1 MKRLPVTAP
10 PYQYIEKSFKEW
22 LEVLGYSWQAV
33 YYMPI
38 QIRGLLHHLEK
49 QNKTDLK
56 DITTEAITNYY
67 YQELKQR
74 KNYMRDAGALSAK
87 HLNKHLQ
94 ALRKFTEYLRQTGKL
109 QIPLLNIRQEEIID
123 TKPTV
128 LSEEEIQQL
137 YTATEI
143 IPDKLKHVR
152 PREFYDWLNMRD
164 RAMLA
169 VFYGCG
175 LRRNEGYHLNIT
187 DINLDS
193 AVIHVT
199 KGKGYKE
206 RFVPIS
212 RKGLEHITVY
222 LYDARPMFLKA
233 PSPLEKAGDEADAF
247 FLNHNGKRLGGQML
261 MLCLQNLA
269 KKAEQMGAE
278 GGHPAIGG
286 KEIGLHTL
294 RHSIAT
300 HLLAHGMNLE
310 KIKDFLGH
318 SSLES
323 TQIYTHLVNEK
334 DYGQV

>member
-22 LEVLGYSWQAV
+22 LEALGYSWQGV

-38 QIRGLLHHLEK
+38 QIRGLLNWLER
-49 QNKTDLK
+49 QNKTQLA

-74 KNYMRDAGALSAK
+74 KNHMRDAGTLSNK
-87 HLNKHLQ
+87 HLNKNLQ

-123 TKPTV
+123 NKPTV
-128 LSEEEIQQL
+128 LTEEEIKQL
-137 YTATEI
+137 YKATET
-143 IPDKLKHVR
+143 IPDKMKHAK
-152 PREFYDWLNMRD
+152 PREFYEMLNHRD
-164 RAMLA
+164 RAMLSI
-169 VFYGCG
+169 FYGCG
-175 LRRNEGYHLNIT
+175 LRRNEGYSLDIT
-187 DINLDS
+187 DIHIES
-193 AVIHVT
+193 SIVHVR

-212 RKGLEHITVY
+212 KKGMENITAY
-222 LYDARPMFLKA
+222 LYDARPLMIRDNK
-233 PSPLEKAGDEADAF
+233 EEAF

-261 MLCLQNLA
+261 MLCLQSLA
-269 KKAEQMGAE
+269 RRTNDTGLQQ
-278 GGHPAIGG
+278 

-300 HLLAHGMNLE
+300 HLLGNGMSLE
-310 KIKDFLGH
+310 SIRDFLGH

-323 TQIYTHLVNEK
+323 TQIYTHLINEN
-334 DYGQV
+334 DNE

>member
-22 LEVLGYSWQAV
+22 LEALGYSWQGV

-38 QIRGLLHHLEK
+38 QIRGLLNWLER
-49 QNKTDLK
+49 QNKTQLA

-74 KNYMRDAGALSAK
+74 KNLMRDAGTLSNK
-87 HLNKHLQ
+87 HLNKNLQ

-123 TKPTV
+123 NKPTV
-128 LSEEEIQQL
+128 LTEEEIKQL
-137 YTATEI
+137 FKATETV
-143 IPDKLKHVR
+143 PDKMKHAK
-152 PREFYDWLNMRD
+152 PREFYEMLNLRD
-164 RAMLA
+164 KAMLSI
-169 VFYGCG
+169 FYGCG

-187 DINLDS
+187 DIHIES
-193 AVIHVT
+193 SIVHVR

-212 RKGLEHITVY
+212 KKGMDNITAY
-222 LYDARPMFLKA
+222 LYDARPLMIRDNK
-233 PSPLEKAGDEADAF
+233 EEAF

-261 MLCLQNLA
+261 MLCLQSLA
-269 KKAEQMGAE
+269 RRTNDTGLQQ
-278 GGHPAIGG
+278 

-300 HLLAHGMNLE
+300 HLLANGMSLE
-310 KIKDFLGH
+310 NIKDFLGH

-323 TQIYTHLVNEK
+323 TQIYTHLINEN
-334 DYGQV
+334 YEQV

>member
-10 PYQYIEKSFKEW
+10 AYQYIEKSFKEW
-22 LEVLGYSWQAV
+22 LEVLGYSWQGV

-38 QIRGLLHHLEK
+38 QIRGLLNWLEK
-49 QNKTDLK
+49 QNKTNLK
-56 DITTEAITNYY
+56 DITTEAIKDYY
-67 YQELKQR
+67 YGELKQR
-74 KNYMRDAGALSAK
+74 KNLLHNAGTLSNK
-87 HLNKHLQ
+87 HLNKNLQ

-109 QIPLLNIRQEEIID
+109 QIPLLNIRQEEAIE

-137 YTATEI
+137 SKATET
-143 IPDKLKHVR
+143 IPDKGKHAK
-152 PREFYDWLNMRD
+152 PREFYEILNMRD
-164 RAMLA
+164 RAMLTI
-169 VFYGCG
+169 FYGCG
-175 LRRNEGYHLNIT
+175 LRRNEGYHLNIA

-193 AVIHVT
+193 AVVHVT

-212 RKGLEHITVY
+212 KKGVQHITEY
-222 LYDARPMFLKA
+222 LYDARPMLVRDNR
-233 PSPLEKAGDEADAF
+233 EEAF

-261 MLCLQNLA
+261 MLCLQLLA
-269 KKAEQMGAE
+269 KRTNNAELQQ
-278 GGHPAIGG
+278 

-300 HLLAHGMNLE
+300 HLLHHGMKLE

-323 TQIYTHLVNEK
+323 TQIYTHLINEQHE
-334 DYGQV
+334 QV

>member
-1 MKRLPVTAP
+1 MKRLPVTTPA
-10 PYQYIEKSFKEW
+10 YQYIEKSFKEW
-22 LEVLGYSWQAV
+22 LEVLGYSWQGV

-38 QIRGLLHHLEK
+38 QIRGLLNWLEK
-49 QNKTDLK
+49 QNKTQLT
-56 DITTEAITNYY
+56 DITTEAIKDYY
-67 YQELKQR
+67 YNELRQR
-74 KNYMRDAGALSAK
+74 KNLLHNAGTLSSK
-87 HLNKHLQ
+87 HLNKNLQ

-109 QIPLLNIRQEEIID
+109 QIPLLNIKQEEIIE
-123 TKPTV
+123 TKPMV
-128 LSEEEIQQL
+128 LTEEEIMQL
-137 YTATEI
+137 YEATKQ
-143 IPDKLKHVR
+143 IPDKLKHAK
-152 PREFYDWLNMRD
+152 PREFYEMLNMRD
-164 RAMLA
+164 RAMLSI
-169 VFYGCG
+169 FYGCG

-212 RKGLEHITVY
+212 RKGIEHITVY
-222 LYDARPMFLKA
+222 LYDARPLLLKDNR
-233 PSPLEKAGDEADAF
+233 EDAF

-261 MLCLQNLA
+261 MLNLQSLA
-269 KKAEQMGAE
+269 KRTNNAELQQ
-278 GGHPAIGG
+278 

-300 HLLAHGMNLE
+300 HLLAHGMSLE

-323 TQIYTHLVNEK
+323 TQIYTHLVNDK
-334 DYGQV
+334 DYEQQV

>member
-1 MKRLPVTAP
+1 MKRLPVTAA

-38 QIRGLLHHLEK
+38 QIRGLLNWLEK
-49 QNKTDLK
+49 QNKAQLQ

-67 YQELKQR
+67 YNELKQR
-74 KNYMRDAGALSAK
+74 KNLLHDAGTLSNK
-87 HLNKHLQ
+87 HLNKNLQ

-109 QIPLLNIRQEEIID
+109 QIPMLNIKQEEIID

-128 LSEEEIQQL
+128 LTEQEIQQL
-137 YTATEI
+137 FKTTEQSHER
-143 IPDKLKHVR
+143 KKHNR
-152 PREFYDWLNMRD
+152 SEELYIALQYRD
-164 RAMLA
+164 RAMLSI
-169 VFYGCG
+169 FYGCG
-175 LRRNEGYHLNIT
+175 LRRNEGYHLDIT

-193 AVIHVT
+193 AVVHVR

-212 RKGLEHITVY
+212 KKGVHYITEY
-222 LYDARPMFLKA
+222 LYDARPLMIRDNK
-233 PSPLEKAGDEADAF
+233 EEAF
-247 FLNHNGKRLGGQML
+247 FLNHTGKRLGGQML
-261 MLCLQNLA
+261 MISLQTLA
-269 KKAEQMGAE
+269 RRTNDTALQQ
-278 GGHPAIGG
+278 

-300 HLLAHGMNLE
+300 HLLANGMSLE
-310 KIKDFLGH
+310 KIRDFLGH

-323 TQIYTHLVNEK
+323 TQIYTHLIPKEHE
-334 DYGQV
+334 QV

>member
-10 PYQYIEKSFKEW
+10 AYQYIEKSFKEW
-22 LEVLGYSWQAV
+22 LEVLGYSWQGV

-38 QIRGLLHHLEK
+38 QIRGLLNWLEK

-56 DITTEAITNYY
+56 DITTEAIKDYY
-67 YQELKQR
+67 YNELKQR
-74 KNYMRDAGALSAK
+74 KNLLHDAGTLSGK
-87 HLNKHLQ
+87 HLNKNLQ

-109 QIPLLNIRQEEIID
+109 QIPLLNIRQEEIIE

-128 LSEEEIQQL
+128 LTEEEIQQL
-137 YTATEI
+137 YKATEI
-143 IPDKLKHVR
+143 IPDKMKHAK
-152 PREFYDWLNMRD
+152 PREFYEVLNMRD

-169 VFYGCG
+169 IFYGCG

-187 DINLDS
+187 DINLDR

-212 RKGLEHITVY
+212 RKGIEHITVY
-222 LYDARPMFLKA
+222 LYDARPMLLRDNK
-233 PSPLEKAGDEADAF
+233 EDAF

-261 MLCLQNLA
+261 MICLQILA
-269 KKAEQMGAE
+269 RKTNDAGLQQ
-278 GGHPAIGG
+278 

-300 HLLAHGMNLE
+300 HLLAHGMSLE

-323 TQIYTHLVNEK
+323 TQIYTHLINEK
-334 DYGQV
+334 DNEQV

>member
-1 MKRLPVTAP
+1 MKRLPVTAA

-22 LEVLGYSWQAV
+22 LEALGYSWQGV

-38 QIRGLLHHLEK
+38 QIRGLLNWLEK
-49 QNKTDLK
+49 QNKTQLT
-56 DITTEAITNYY
+56 DITTEAIKDYY

-74 KNYMRDAGALSAK
+74 KNYMRDAGTLSNK
-87 HLNKHLQ
+87 HLNKNLQ

-123 TKPTV
+123 NKPTV
-128 LSEEEIQQL
+128 LTEEEIKQL
-137 YTATEI
+137 FKATET
-143 IPDKLKHVR
+143 IPDKMKHAK
-152 PREFYDWLNMRD
+152 PREFYEMLNLRD
-164 RAMLA
+164 KAMLSI
-169 VFYGCG
+169 FYGCG

-187 DINLDS
+187 DIHIES
-193 AVIHVT
+193 SIVHVR

-212 RKGLEHITVY
+212 KKGMENITTY
-222 LYDARPMFLKA
+222 LYDARPLMIRDNK
-233 PSPLEKAGDEADAF
+233 EEAF

-261 MLCLQNLA
+261 MLCLQSLA
-269 KKAEQMGAE
+269 RRTNDTGLQQ
-278 GGHPAIGG
+278 

-300 HLLAHGMNLE
+300 HLLGNGMSLE
-310 KIKDFLGH
+310 SIRDFLGH

-323 TQIYTHLVNEK
+323 TQIYTHLINEN
-334 DYGQV
+334 DNE

>member
-1 MKRLPVTAP
+1 
-10 PYQYIEKSFKEW
+10 
-22 LEVLGYSWQAV
+22 
-33 YYMPI
+33 MPI
-38 QIRGLLHHLEK
+38 QIRGLLNWLER
-49 QNKTDLK
+49 QNKTQLQ
-56 DITTEAITNYY
+56 DITTEAINDYY
-67 YQELKQR
+67 YNELKQR
-74 KNYMRDAGALSAK
+74 KNLLHDAGTLSNK
-87 HLNKHLQ
+87 HLNKNLQ

-109 QIPLLNIRQEEIID
+109 QIPLLSIRQEEIIE

-128 LSEEEIQQL
+128 LTEEEIQQL
-137 YTATEI
+137 YEATNL
-143 IPDKLKHVR
+143 IPNKMKHAK
-152 PREFYDWLNMRD
+152 PREFYEMLNMRD

-193 AVIHVT
+193 AVIYVT

-212 RKGLEHITVY
+212 RKGIEHITVY
-222 LYDARPMFLKA
+222 LYDARPMLIRDNK
-233 PSPLEKAGDEADAF
+233 EDAF

-261 MLCLQNLA
+261 MISLQSLA
-269 KKAEQMGAE
+269 RKTNDAELQQ
-278 GGHPAIGG
+278 

-323 TQIYTHLVNEK
+323 TQIYTHLINEN
-334 DYGQV
+334 DNEQI

>member
-1 MKRLPVTAP
+1 MKRLPVTAL

-22 LEVLGYSWQAV
+22 LEVLGYSWQGV

-38 QIRGLLHHLEK
+38 QVRGLLNWLER
-49 QNKTDLK
+49 QNKAQLE

-74 KNYMRDAGALSAK
+74 KNHMRDAGTLSNK
-87 HLNKHLQ
+87 HLNKNLQ

-123 TKPTV
+123 NKPTV
-128 LSEEEIQQL
+128 LTEEEIMQL
-137 YTATEI
+137 FKATET
-143 IPDKLKHVR
+143 IPDKMKHAK
-152 PREFYDWLNMRD
+152 PREFYEMLNHRD
-164 RAMLA
+164 RAMLSI
-169 VFYGCG
+169 FYGCG
-175 LRRNEGYHLNIT
+175 LRRNEGYSLDIT
-187 DINLDS
+187 DIHIES
-193 AVIHVT
+193 SIVHVR

-212 RKGLEHITVY
+212 KKGMENITSY
-222 LYDARPMFLKA
+222 LYDARPLMIRDNK
-233 PSPLEKAGDEADAF
+233 EEAF
-247 FLNHNGKRLGGQML
+247 FLNHIGKRLGGQML

-269 KKAEQMGAE
+269 RRTNDTELQQ
-278 GGHPAIGG
+278 

-300 HLLAHGMNLE
+300 HLLANGMNLE

-323 TQIYTHLVNEK
+323 TQIYTHLINEN
-334 DYGQV
+334 DDE

>member
-22 LEVLGYSWQAV
+22 LEALGYSWQGV

-38 QIRGLLHHLEK
+38 QIRGLLNWLER
-49 QNKTDLK
+49 QNKTQLT

-74 KNYMRDAGALSAK
+74 KNYMRDAGTLSNK
-87 HLNKHLQ
+87 HLNKNLQ

-123 TKPTV
+123 NKPTV
-128 LSEEEIQQL
+128 LTEEEIMQL
-137 YTATEI
+137 FKATET
-143 IPDKLKHVR
+143 IPDKMKHAK
-152 PREFYDWLNMRD
+152 PREFYEMLNLRD
-164 RAMLA
+164 KAMLSI
-169 VFYGCG
+169 FYGCG
-175 LRRNEGYHLNIT
+175 LRRNEGYHLNIA
-187 DINLDS
+187 DIHLES
-193 AVIHVT
+193 AVVHVR

-212 RKGLEHITVY
+212 KKGIENITAY
-222 LYDARPMFLKA
+222 LYDARPLIIRDNK
-233 PSPLEKAGDEADAF
+233 EEAF

-261 MLCLQNLA
+261 MLCLQSLA
-269 KKAEQMGAE
+269 RRTNDTGLQQ
-278 GGHPAIGG
+278 

-300 HLLAHGMNLE
+300 HLLGNGMSLE
-310 KIKDFLGH
+310 SIRDFLGH

-323 TQIYTHLVNEK
+323 TQIYTHLINEN
-334 DYGQV
+334 DNE

>member
-22 LEVLGYSWQAV
+22 LEALGYSWQGV

-38 QIRGLLHHLEK
+38 QIRGLLNWLER
-49 QNKTDLK
+49 QNKTQLA

-74 KNYMRDAGALSAK
+74 KNLMRDAGTLSNK
-87 HLNKHLQ
+87 HLNKNLQ

-123 TKPTV
+123 NKPTV
-128 LSEEEIQQL
+128 LTEEEIMQL
-137 YTATEI
+137 FKATET
-143 IPDKLKHVR
+143 IPDKMKHAK
-152 PREFYDWLNMRD
+152 PREFYEMLNLRD
-164 RAMLA
+164 KAMLSI
-169 VFYGCG
+169 FYGCG

-187 DINLDS
+187 DIHIES
-193 AVIHVT
+193 SIVHVR

-212 RKGLEHITVY
+212 KKGMENITTY
-222 LYDARPMFLKA
+222 LYDARPLMIRDNK
-233 PSPLEKAGDEADAF
+233 EEAF

-261 MLCLQNLA
+261 MLCLQSLA
-269 KKAEQMGAE
+269 RRTNDTGLQQ
-278 GGHPAIGG
+278 

-300 HLLAHGMNLE
+300 HLLGNGMSLE
-310 KIKDFLGH
+310 SIRDFLGH

-323 TQIYTHLVNEK
+323 TQIYTHLINEN
-334 DYGQV
+334 DNE

>member
-22 LEVLGYSWQAV
+22 LEVLGYSWQGV

-38 QIRGLLHHLEK
+38 QIRGLLNWLER
-49 QNKTDLK
+49 QNKAQLE

-67 YQELKQR
+67 YNELKQR
-74 KNYMRDAGALSAK
+74 KNLMRDAGTLSNK
-87 HLNKHLQ
+87 HLNKNLQ

-123 TKPTV
+123 NKPTV
-128 LSEEEIQQL
+128 LTEEEIMQL
-137 YTATEI
+137 FKATET
-143 IPDKLKHVR
+143 IPDKMKHAK
-152 PREFYDWLNMRD
+152 PREFYEMLNHRD
-164 RAMLA
+164 RAMLSI
-169 VFYGCG
+169 FYGCG

-187 DINLDS
+187 DIHIES
-193 AVIHVT
+193 SIVHVR

-212 RKGLEHITVY
+212 KKGMENITAY
-222 LYDARPMFLKA
+222 LYDARPLMIRDNK
-233 PSPLEKAGDEADAF
+233 EEAF

-269 KKAEQMGAE
+269 RRTNDTELQQ
-278 GGHPAIGG
+278 

-300 HLLAHGMNLE
+300 HLLANGMSLE

-323 TQIYTHLVNEK
+323 TQIYTHLIEEK
-334 DYGQV
+334 EWITNTSNK